1 MMHMQSQVQAI
12 CQLSVVRIPQ
22 SCSHHTKLYVTDAIA
37 TCCALQAVVKP
48 ESTQQLAAAVKQFA
62 DAAQQSG
69 KPLKIRTSR
78 T

>member
-1 MMHMQSQVQAI
+1 
-12 CQLSVVRIPQ
+12 
-22 SCSHHTKLYVTDAIA
+22 LYATDAIA
-37 TCCALQAVVKP
+37 TCSALQAVVKP